1 MLGRILV
8 FLGGLLVVA
17 LFGALLAP
25 LFVDWT
31 DFRKDFESQASRV
44 LGKKVTVLGEVEQ
57 AAQADQPPRLH
68 GAEVSEFLPSGYPE
82 EAAA

>member
-44 LGKKVTVLGEVEQ
+44 LGKKVTVLGAVITL
-57 AAQADQPPRLH
+57 ATNDKL
-68 GAEVSEFLPSGYPE
+68 
-82 EAAA
+82 